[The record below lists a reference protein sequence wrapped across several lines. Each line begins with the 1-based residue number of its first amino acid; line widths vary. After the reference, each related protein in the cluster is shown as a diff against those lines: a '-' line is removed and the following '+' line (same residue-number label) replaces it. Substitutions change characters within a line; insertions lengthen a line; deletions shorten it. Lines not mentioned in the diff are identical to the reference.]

1 MDSCQVVV
9 VDCFRLWR
17 RFDALVVL
25 WFARECGLLVE
36 SCVKRWSKAGRRNAV
51 SCVTFCTKFE
61 RNGKGMWKGMN
72 GWEVWGFE
80 KELKLKL
87 WELKKS
93 LFRQGVLAAFDY
105 FNDMEI

>member
-1 MDSCQVVV
+1 
-9 VDCFRLWR
+9 
-17 RFDALVVL
+17 
-25 WFARECGLLVE
+25 
-36 SCVKRWSKAGRRNAV
+36 
-51 SCVTFCTKFE
+51 
-61 RNGKGMWKGMN
+61 MN
-72 GWEVWGFE
+72 VWEVWGFE